1 VTCLSANSGGDASTC
16 SLHHTSLSKARAV
29 RKSTRAR
36 PVTRRAA
43 FRTSRYPIQKLPR
56 PPKATDRF
64 SRFRHDGMDF
74 SLIFRCY
81 GDGTRR
87 NGSFAIFDYQWGF

>member
-1 VTCLSANSGGDASTC
+1 MQCERVLVYDQSRSALRSGPAD
-16 SLHHTSLSKARAV
+16 
-29 RKSTRAR
+29 
-36 PVTRRAA
+36 
-43 FRTSRYPIQKLPR
+43 IQKLPR
-56 PPKATDRF
+56 PPKATDRL
-64 SRFRHDGMDF
+64 SRFRHDGMTF